1 MGGGGAIAI
10 ERKAMV
16 RCEHGVKTLAR
27 DGYLALFVHGTGSR
41 VLIFGN
47 WKTRCLVRK
56 VVHDAVE
63 SG

>member
-1 MGGGGAIAI
+1 MG
-10 ERKAMV
+10 
-16 RCEHGVKTLAR
+16 GVKTLAC
-27 DGYLALFVHGTGSR
+27 DGYFALFVGTGSR
-41 VLIFGN
+41 ALIFEN

>member
-1 MGGGGAIAI
+1 
-10 ERKAMV
+10 MV

-41 VLIFGN
+41 ALIFGN